1 MSNSLSYGMSND
13 LNGFGSPV
21 EFGLLCAL
29 IIALAVVLVYC
40 GIKESGVT
48 GVYTALGV
56 YTRRK
61 AYWFWAFPFTGVV
74 AIVYGISAIVQQEGG
89 ALIPLVCFGMAALFF
104 LISYLMLRSVYK
116 KCPEGL
122 KKRVLLDMTVS
133 GIGVSAK
140 IAIIA
145 LPLIIHSLW
154 SIIWEVNK
162 PRYVIDSDGRR
173 LMVVGGDEVFDEQGS
188 MRVGTLR
195 GDVVIKN

>member
-1 MSNSLSYGMSND
+1 MNNN

-29 IIALAVVLVYC
+29 MVALAVLLIYC
-40 GIKESGVT
+40 GIKESSVT
-48 GVYTALGV
+48 GVYMNLGV

-61 AYWFWAFPFTGVV
+61 AYWFWAFPLTGIV
-74 AIVYGISAIVQQEGG
+74 AIVYGITAIVEQEGG

-104 LISYLMLRSVYK
+104 LISYIMLRGVYK
-116 KCPEGL
+116 KCPEAL
-122 KKRVLLDMTVS
+122 KKRVLLDMTIS

-140 IAIIA
+140 IAIIF
-145 LPLIIHSLW
+145 LPIIIHSLW

-162 PRYVIDSDGRR
+162 PRFVVDEDGRR
-173 LMVVGGDEVFDEQGS
+173 LMVVGGDEVYDEQGS